1 MAPVVVIAT
10 HTTSSSPRPHIL
22 YNIQVFSGG
31 KETVVS
37 RRYSEVR
44 YIHNAIPWLLH
55 KQFIQ
60 NPQFEALHSKS
71 PWIRIYLHSYTRR
84 GSEWPVRT
92 STETSFNDVF
102 HPFCLDWWCFNCWTQ
117 GRIGGVSFQS
127 TFDPRS
133 RELPYLGSV
142 SYSKYC

>member
-1 MAPVVVIAT
+1 MSTWLLLLWLLLTLHPLVLAL
-10 HTTSSSPRPHIL
+10 TSCIISKSSAAEKKLSLVADTLR
-22 YNIQVFSGG
+22 YNI
-31 KETVVS
+31 
-37 RRYSEVR
+37 
-44 YIHNAIPWLLH
+44 AIPWLLH

-71 PWIRIYLHSYTRR
+71 PWIRIYLRSYTHR

-92 STETSFNDVF
+92 PTETSFNDVF
-102 HPFCLDWWCFNCWTQ
+102 HPFCLDWWWFNCWTQ

-142 SYSKYC
+142 SYSKYY